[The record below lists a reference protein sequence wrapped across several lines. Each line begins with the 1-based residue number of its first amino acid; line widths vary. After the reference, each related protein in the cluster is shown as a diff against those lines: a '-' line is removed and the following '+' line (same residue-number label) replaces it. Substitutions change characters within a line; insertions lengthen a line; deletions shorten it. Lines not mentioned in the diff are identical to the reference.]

1 MGEHVDS
8 GTPSARRGNGGSRG
22 SRARTDAGTHS
33 STSTSKSPR
42 NATDGR
48 ATTDAHLNEDRRHQS
63 KRATTRRHA
72 AESALLDALLLP
84 HAGSVQYVGSA
95 GQTLLIRALARLE
108 RQEDVGAAVAWAAAP
123 DGTPNVL
130 AADPPESARRI
141 QPTNELYDALLK
153 LERVQR
159 LTDPKLGMELTALA
173 VRGVSVVAPVAG
185 LSTTPAAV
193 ILLYPKKTG
202 RSLRPRTVAV
212 LTEVAA
218 GLSRSMSTN
227 LALDRLGLLDEAVA
241 QIDRQA
247 SLGRL
252 VSEIVHE
259 IRNPLVSVKTFLQLL
274 PERLQDPEF
283 HHDFRLVV
291 NDEVQRLERMLDD
304 LLRHASPR
312 TASSQSGECARID
325 EVLRTTLQLM
335 SYRFRE
341 QNIAFES
348 NLRSNL
354 PVLGLS
360 EDSLRQLLLNLL
372 LNASAITPAGGSI
385 SLSVDWSP
393 TWANHVEIKIAD
405 DGPGIDP
412 SLVGR
417 IFEPF
422 WTTRS
427 EGGGGLGLAICKRI
441 VEDAGGEIEVH
452 NRREGGACFRVDLP
466 IAN

>member
-1 MGEHVDS
+1 MGEHLDS
-8 GTPSARRGNGGSRG
+8 GTPSARRG
-22 SRARTDAGTHS
+22 SRARTEASTGTEAS
-33 STSTSKSPR
+33 ASKSARDTPHER
-42 NATDGR
+42 G
-48 ATTDAHLNEDRRHQS
+48 TTDAHLYEDRRHQS
-63 KRATTRRHA
+63 QRATTRRHA

-84 HAGSVQYVGSA
+84 HDGPVEHVGSE

-123 DGTPNVL
+123 DGKPKVL
-130 AADPPESARRI
+130 AADPPESAGRI

-153 LERVQR
+153 LERVER
-159 LTDPKLGMELTALA
+159 LTDPKLGMELKALA

-193 ILLYPKKTG
+193 ILLYPKKAG
-202 RSLRPRTVAV
+202 RSLRPRTVAI

-283 HHDFRLVV
+283 HQDFRLVV

-312 TASSQSGECARID
+312 TTSPQSGERARID

-341 QNIAFES
+341 QNIAFDS
-348 NLRSNL
+348 DIRSNL
-354 PVLGLS
+354 PILGLS

-372 LNASAITPAGGSI
+372 LNASAITPTGGSI

-393 TWANHVEIKIAD
+393 TWANHIEIKIAD
-405 DGPGIDP
+405 DGPGIDA

>member
-1 MGEHVDS
+1 MGDHLDS
-8 GTPSARRGNGGSRG
+8 GATTAPSGI
-22 SRARTDAGTHS
+22 RARG
-33 STSTSKSPR
+33 
-42 NATDGR
+42 ATR
-48 ATTDAHLNEDRRHQS
+48 SHRNEDRRHQS
-63 KRATTRRHA
+63 KRATSRRHA

-84 HAGSVQYVGSA
+84 HDGSVEHVGSE
-95 GQTLLIRALARLE
+95 GQTLLVRALSRLA
-108 RQEDVGAAVAWAAAP
+108 RQEDVEAAVAWAAGP
-123 DGTPNVL
+123 DGAPKIL
-130 AADPPESARRI
+130 AADPPESASRI
-141 QPTNELYDALLK
+141 RPTTEIYEALMK
-153 LERVQR
+153 LDRVQR
-159 LTDPKLGMELTALA
+159 LTDPKLGMELSALA
-173 VRGVSVVAPVAG
+173 ARGVSAIGPVAG
-185 LSTTPAAV
+185 LSATPAAV

-202 RSLRPRTVAV
+202 RPLRPRTIAV
-212 LTEVAA
+212 LSEVTA

-227 LALDRLGLLDEAVA
+227 LALDRLSQLDEAVA

-283 HHDFRLVV
+283 HQDFRQVV

-312 TASSQSGECARID
+312 KPSITGGETRVD
-325 EVLRTTLQLM
+325 EAIRTTLQLM
-335 SYRFRE
+335 TYRFRE
-341 QNIAFES
+341 QGVVFDSQIRE
-348 NLRSNL
+348 NL
-354 PVLGLS
+354 PALGIP

-372 LNASAITPAGGSI
+372 LNASAITPTGGSI
-385 SLSVDWSP
+385 SLNVDWSP
-393 TWANHVEIKIAD
+393 TRANHLELKISD

-412 SLVGR
+412 SLVHR

-441 VEDAGGEIEVH
+441 IDDAGGEISVS
-452 NRREGGACFRVDLP
+452 NRREGGACFRIDLP
-466 IAN
+466 ILD

>member
-1 MGEHVDS
+1 MDS
-8 GTPSARRGNGGSRG
+8 GTQTMRGGRRTRGASTDSR
-22 SRARTDAGTHS
+22 
-33 STSTSKSPR
+33 STSSPGRQRGKS
-42 NATDGR
+42 DG
-48 ATTDAHLNEDRRHQS
+48 HPNEDRRHQS
-63 KRATTRRHA
+63 HRATSRRHA

-84 HAGSVQYVGSA
+84 HNGTVEHVGSE

-108 RQEDVGAAVAWAAAP
+108 RQEDIYAAVAWAAGPEGAP
-123 DGTPNVL
+123 KVL
-130 AADPPESARRI
+130 AADPPESASRI
-141 QPTNELYDALLK
+141 QPTNELYDALTRLD
-153 LERVQR
+153 RVQR
-159 LTDPKLGMELTALA
+159 LTDPKLGMELSALA
-173 VRGVSVVAPVAG
+173 ARGVSAVAPVAG
-185 LSTTPAAV
+185 LSATPSAV
-193 ILLYPKKTG
+193 ILLYPKKPG
-202 RSLRPRTVAV
+202 RPLRPRTIAV

-227 LALDRLGLLDEAVA
+227 LALDRLGKLDEAVA

-283 HHDFRLVV
+283 HQDFRLVV

-312 TASSQSGECARID
+312 TTSVESSARARVD
-325 EVLRTTLQLM
+325 EAIRTTLQLM
-335 SYRFRE
+335 TYRFRE
-341 QNIAFES
+341 QNVDFDSTI
-348 NLRSNL
+348 RPNL

-372 LNASAITPAGGSI
+372 LNASTITPAGGSI

-393 TWANHVEIKIAD
+393 TRANHIELKISD

-412 SLVGR
+412 DLVSR

-441 VEDAGGEIEVH
+441 VDDAGGEIEVH
-452 NRREGGACFRVDLP
+452 NRREGGACFRIDLP
-466 IAN
+466 IAD